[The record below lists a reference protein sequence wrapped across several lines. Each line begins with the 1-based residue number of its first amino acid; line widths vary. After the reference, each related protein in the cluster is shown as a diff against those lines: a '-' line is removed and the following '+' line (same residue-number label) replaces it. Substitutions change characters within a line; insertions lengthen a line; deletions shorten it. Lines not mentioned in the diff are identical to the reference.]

1 MVYEPVVFPDAVAV
15 VTTYLDSVLTEPV
28 GNKVP
33 NPRPTAFVVC
43 DRVGGARR
51 NLVVDDANVVVEAW
65 AAADADA
72 HDLAQLARAHVLSLP
87 GQVVGGVPVYDV
99 DELGGPG
106 NQPDPLSGQSRY
118 VFTVQVAVRG
128 TAI

>member
-15 VTTYLDSVLTEPV
+15 VTTYLASVLTEHV
-28 GNKVP
+28 GTEVP
-33 NPRPTAFVVC
+33 GSRSAAFVVV

-51 NLVVDDANVVVEAW
+51 NLVVDDASVVVECW
-65 AAADADA
+65 AESDADA

-99 DELGGPG
+99 NEFGGPV
-106 NQPDPLSGQSRY
+106 NNPDPLSAHPRY